1 MNKLFYLLALTFI
14 FSCKSETIT
23 VNKNKEII
31 DKVCDQIMLD
41 FKKQNIE
48 DAMNLLKANSH
59 LIGDSN
65 INNLSKQI
73 QQQISD
79 GVFSQYGEC
88 LSYEFVSENR
98 INNFAAKRY
107 YVLRYKLFF
116 LKFVFTLYDTD
127 PKWTIT
133 GFKYDQDGS
142 DLY

>member
-1 MNKLFYLLALTFI
+1 MRKLFYLLALSLV
-14 FSCKSETIT
+14 FSCKSQPNPA
-23 VNKNKEII
+23 NKNKEKI
-31 DKVCDQIMLD
+31 DEVCNQIMLD
-41 FKKQNIE
+41 FKKQDIV
-48 DAMNLLKANSH
+48 DAMKLLKANSR

-65 INNLSKQI
+65 INNLAKQV
-73 QQQISD
+73 QQQITD

-88 LSYEFVSENR
+88 LSYEFVGEKL

-116 LKFVFTLYDTD
+116 IKFVFTLYDTD

-133 GFKYDQDGS
+133 GFKYDQDAS